1 MPLGGG
7 DLNAHPEEQRAK
19 QAEEGVGSG
28 ASEPNA
34 LITYLPGV
42 LSVTQHQEKVA
53 WPGPQE

>member
-7 DLNAHPEEQRAK
+7 DLSAHPEERRAK
-19 QAEEGVGSG
+19 QTEEGVGSG
-28 ASEPNA
+28 ASA